1 MSTSCE
7 IVWSVLLVSL
17 SSAAFACDDAPLAP
31 VVPEPDGLSQEQRQA
46 VEREVGAYYEAMK
59 VYTAGL
65 EEDIAAARGD
75 DAPRRRAELIECNNA
90 AVAEARAVL
99 KAIEQYVPLPANPGS
114 EVALHRTI
122 DEIAR
127 DTPNYDLMTPE
138 VVAAVQKHKRMV
150 RRHLS
155 SLGTVE
161 SMRFLSTNARGDDA
175 YLVVF
180 DNGVMLWEI
189 ALTADSKTSWLQ
201 LGVCLQNGVYVDP
214 RSVGRCRSAP
224 GGIGEP

>member
-1 MSTSCE
+1 MATSSE

-31 VVPEPDGLSQEQRQA
+31 AVPDPGGLSREHRQA

-65 EEDIAAARGD
+65 EEAIAAARGD
-75 DAPRRRAELIECNNA
+75 DAPRHRAELIECNNA
-90 AVAEARAVL
+90 AVAEVAAVL
-99 KAIEQYVPLPANPGS
+99 KALEAYVPLPANPGS
-114 EVALHRTI
+114 EVALRRTI

-138 VVAAVQKHKRMV
+138 VIAAVQENKRMV

-161 SMRFLSTNARGDDA
+161 SLSFLSTNARGDDA

-180 DNGVMLWEI
+180 DKGVMLWEI
-189 ALTADSKTSWLQ
+189 SLTAENKTSWLQ

-214 RSVGRCRSAP
+214 RSVRRCRSAP
-224 GGIGEP
+224 GSIGEP